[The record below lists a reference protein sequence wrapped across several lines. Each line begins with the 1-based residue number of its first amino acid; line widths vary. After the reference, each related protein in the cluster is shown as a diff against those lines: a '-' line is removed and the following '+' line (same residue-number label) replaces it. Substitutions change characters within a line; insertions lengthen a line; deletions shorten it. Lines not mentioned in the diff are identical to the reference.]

1 MEKSV
6 KSLVDGERV
15 TEKCE
20 KGGGGGSSSRKGEE
34 YTRKG
39 KGGEYTRQ
47 DRALGPL
54 QLGLASGLIEEFRT
68 VLELFWKFFVGVGG
82 GGGEGGVCMSDH
94 HCNDVSQP
102 FDDGEP
108 FPGIFNW

>member
-1 MEKSV
+1 MAKSV

-20 KGGGGGSSSRKGEE
+20 KGGGKRKGEHA
-34 YTRKG
+34 RKG
-39 KGGEYTRQ
+39 EEYTRQ

-54 QLGLASGLIEEFRT
+54 QLGLAAGLYDEFRT

-82 GGGEGGVCMSDH
+82 GQEGGGVCMGGDRVCMGDH
-94 HCNDVSQP
+94 NDVSP
-102 FDDGEP
+102 TFVDDEP

>member
-15 TEKCE
+15 TEKCD
-20 KGGGGGSSSRKGEE
+20 KIGGSRKGEKYNRKGKGEE
-34 YTRKG
+34 YTR
-39 KGGEYTRQ
+39 Q
-47 DRALGPL
+47 DRVLGPL
-54 QLGLASGLIEEFRT
+54 QLGLTSGLLEEFRT

-82 GGGEGGVCMSDH
+82 GGEGGMCMADH
-94 HCNDVSQP
+94 GNDASQTYDSQAY
-102 FDDGEP
+102 DDSSEP

>member
-15 TEKCE
+15 TGMYQKD
-20 KGGGGGSSSRKGEE
+20 GSSRKGE
-34 YTRKG
+34 
-39 KGGEYTRQ
+39 EYTRQ

-54 QLGLASGLIEEFRT
+54 QMGLTSGLYEEFRT
-68 VLELFWKFFVGVGG
+68 VLELFWRFLVGVGG
-82 GGGEGGVCMSDH
+82 GGDGGEGGGGVYMSDH
-94 HCNDVSQP
+94 VNEVSQP

>member
-15 TEKCE
+15 TDKCD
-20 KGGGGGSSSRKGEE
+20 KVGGSRKGEEYNRKGEE
-34 YTRKG
+34 YTR
-39 KGGEYTRQ
+39 Q
-47 DRALGPL
+47 NRALGPL
-54 QLGLASGLIEEFRT
+54 QLGLASGLLEDFRT

-82 GGGEGGVCMSDH
+82 GGDGGMQGVYVADPD
-94 HCNDVSQP
+94 NDVSQAY
-102 FDDGEP
+102 DDGEP